1 MLIYISM
8 SERLE
13 KYFNKC
19 SKFFANNCHFIIII
33 IIITHED
40 HSSWVK
46 SKTDNTQ
53 ELPKINLSNSIK
65 GTQDLT
71 PKGKELKINILF

>member
-8 SERLE
+8 SERLA

-33 IIITHED
+33 IITHED
-40 HSSWVK
+40 HFSWLK

-53 ELPKINLSNSIK
+53 EPPKNNLSNSIK

-71 PKGKELKINILF
+71 P